1 MVSTCESLRLPHERL
16 NPGKLGS
23 RRAGSGRIL
32 TTVWE
37 GRALGVRRDVT
48 ALAGAG
54 LDIAQLHSVA
64 ISLVDQVVPCEL
76 TCWASMDPDSGVF
89 STMTS
94 GVNRIPRQ
102 YELVLATCEY
112 TPGEPH
118 TFASLAQRGDTVARL
133 EDQRSTR
140 LNEVWRP
147 LGLSHELRSLFRA
160 DDTCWGG
167 AGMVRT
173 SAFSDRELEFMTSVA
188 PAIGAATRVAARTT
202 ARRAGTP
209 AIVVVTGDGTV
220 RASTAATARWRDE
233 LEDVAPGRFAV
244 MLRAAVAGARS
255 GTFRARVRDA
265 HGGWIL
271 FEASA
276 LVSDGTGADDETAVT
291 ISRASGADLLGLL
304 VKAHGVTSRE
314 EDVCHQV
321 LAGQPT
327 SEIAARLA
335 ISPYTVQDHLKS
347 LFAKFG
353 VRSRAELVAK
363 LS

>member
-1 MVSTCESLRLPHERL
+1 M
-16 NPGKLGS
+16 
-23 RRAGSGRIL
+23 
-32 TTVWE
+32 WE

-54 LDIAQLHSVA
+54 LDVAQLHAAA
-64 ISLVDQVVPCEL
+64 IALVDRVVPCEL
-76 TCWASMDPDSGVF
+76 ACWASMDPDSGVF

-94 GVNRIPRQ
+94 GVNRIPQQ
-102 YELVLATCEY
+102 YEPVLATCEY

-133 EDQRSTR
+133 EDKRSTR

-173 SAFSDRELEFMTSVA
+173 TEFSERELEFMASVA
-188 PAIGAATRVAARTT
+188 PALGAATRVAARTS
-202 ARRAGTP
+202 ARRTGAP
-209 AIVVVTGDGTV
+209 AIVVVTGDGTI
-220 RASTAATARWRDE
+220 RASTASTAQWRDE

-244 MLRAAVAGARS
+244 MLRAAAAGARS
-255 GTFRARVRDA
+255 GAFKARVRDA
-265 HGGWIL
+265 RGGWIL
-271 FEASA
+271 LEASE
-276 LVSDGTGADDETAVT
+276 LVSDDEFSAAVT

-304 VKAHGVTSRE
+304 IKAHGVTSRE
-314 EDVCHQV
+314 EDVCHEV

-327 SEIAARLA
+327 SAIAARLA

-353 VRSRAELVAK
+353 VRSRAELVAM

>member
-1 MVSTCESLRLPHERL
+1 M
-16 NPGKLGS
+16 
-23 RRAGSGRIL
+23 
-32 TTVWE
+32 WE
-37 GRALGVRRDVT
+37 GRALCVRREVT
-48 ALAGAG
+48 ALVGAG
-54 LDIAQLHSVA
+54 LDVAQLHAAA
-64 ISLVDQVVPCEL
+64 IALVDRVVPCDL

-94 GVNRIPRQ
+94 GVNRIPPQ
-102 YELVLATCEY
+102 YEPMLATCEY

-118 TFASLAQRGDTVARL
+118 TFASLAQRGVTVARL
-133 EDQRSTR
+133 EDKRCTR

-160 DDTCWGG
+160 DGTCWGA

-173 SAFSDRELEFMTSVA
+173 TEFSERELEFMASVA
-188 PAIGAATRVAARTT
+188 PALGAATRVAARTS
-202 ARRAGTP
+202 ARGTGSP
-209 AIVVVTGDGTV
+209 AIVVVAGDGTI
-220 RASTAATARWRDE
+220 RASTASAAQWRDE

-244 MLRAAVAGARS
+244 MLRAAAAGARS
-255 GTFRARVRDA
+255 GTFKARIRDA
-265 HGGWIL
+265 RGGWIL
-271 FEASA
+271 LEASE
-276 LVSDGTGADDETAVT
+276 LVSDDAVEVAVT
-291 ISRASGADLLGLL
+291 VSRASGADLLGLL
-304 VKAHGVTSRE
+304 IKAHGVTSRE
-314 EDVCHQV
+314 EDVCHEV

-327 SEIAARLA
+327 SAIAARLD

>member
-1 MVSTCESLRLPHERL
+1 M
-16 NPGKLGS
+16 
-23 RRAGSGRIL
+23 
-32 TTVWE
+32 WE
-37 GRALGVRRDVT
+37 GRAQGVRRDVT

-54 LDIAQLHSVA
+54 LDVAQLHAAA
-64 ISLVDQVVPCEL
+64 IALVDRVVPCEL
-76 TCWASMDPDSGVF
+76 SCWASMDPDSGVF

-94 GVNRIPRQ
+94 GVNRIPQQ
-102 YELVLATCEY
+102 YEPVLATCEY

-133 EDQRSTR
+133 EDKRSTR

-160 DDTCWGG
+160 DDVCWGG

-173 SAFSDRELEFMTSVA
+173 GDFSERELEFMASVA
-188 PAIGAATRVAARTT
+188 PALGAATRVAARTSS
-202 ARRAGTP
+202 RGTGAP
-209 AIVVVTGDGTV
+209 AIVVVAGDGTI
-220 RASTAATARWRDE
+220 RASTASTAQWRDE

-244 MLRAAVAGARS
+244 MVRAAAARARS

-265 HGGWIL
+265 RGGWIL
-271 FEASA
+271 LEASE
-276 LVSDGTGADDETAVT
+276 LVSDDEFAAAVT

-304 VKAHGVTSRE
+304 IKAHGVTSRE
-314 EDVCHQV
+314 EDVCHEV

-353 VRSRAELVAK
+353 VRSRAELVAR

>member
-1 MVSTCESLRLPHERL
+1 M
-16 NPGKLGS
+16 
-23 RRAGSGRIL
+23 
-32 TTVWE
+32 WE

-48 ALAGAG
+48 ALASAG
-54 LDIAQLHSVA
+54 LDVARLHEAAIA
-64 ISLVDQVVPCEL
+64 LVDRVVPCDL

-102 YELVLATCEY
+102 YEPVLAACEY

-133 EDQRSTR
+133 EDKRSAR

-160 DDTCWGG
+160 GDICWGG

-173 SAFSDRELEFMTSVA
+173 NDFSERELEFMTWVA
-188 PAIGAATRVAARTT
+188 PALGAATQVAARTS
-202 ARRAGTP
+202 ARRTGAP
-209 AIVVVTGDGTV
+209 AIVVVSGDGTV
-220 RASTAATARWRDE
+220 RSSTASAAQWRDE
-233 LEDVAPGRFAV
+233 LEDIAPGRFAV
-244 MLRAAVAGARS
+244 MLRAAAAGARS
-255 GTFRARVRDA
+255 GTFRARLRDA

-271 FEASA
+271 LEASE
-276 LVSDGTGADDETAVT
+276 LVSDEAGDSEAAVT
-291 ISRASGADLLGLL
+291 ISRASAADLLGLRL
-304 VKAHGVTSRE
+304 KAHGVTSRE
-314 EDVCHQV
+314 EDVCHEV

-353 VRSRAELVAK
+353 VRSRAELAAK

>member
-1 MVSTCESLRLPHERL
+1 M
-16 NPGKLGS
+16 
-23 RRAGSGRIL
+23 
-32 TTVWE
+32 WE
-37 GRALGVRRDVT
+37 GRALSVRRDVT
-48 ALAGAG
+48 ALASAG
-54 LDIAQLHSVA
+54 LDVARLHEAAIA
-64 ISLVDQVVPCEL
+64 LVGRVVPCDL
-76 TCWASMDPDSGVF
+76 ACWASMDPDSGVI

-94 GVNRIPRQ
+94 GVDRIPQQ
-102 YELVLATCEY
+102 YEPVLATCEY

-133 EDQRSTR
+133 EDKRSTR

-173 SAFSDRELEFMTSVA
+173 REFSERELEFMTSVA
-188 PAIGAATRVAARTT
+188 PALGAATRVAARTA
-202 ARRAGTP
+202 ARRGGTP
-209 AIVVVTGDGTV
+209 AIVVVARDGTI
-220 RASTAATARWRDE
+220 RASTASTARWRDE

-244 MLRAAVAGARS
+244 MLRAAAAGARS
-255 GTFRARVRDA
+255 GTFTARVRDA

-271 FEASA
+271 LEASE
-276 LVSDGTGADDETAVT
+276 LLSDEAGETAVT

-304 VKAHGVTSRE
+304 LKAHGVTSRE
-314 EDVCHQV
+314 EDVCHEV

-327 SEIAARLA
+327 SGIAARLD

-353 VRSRAELVAK
+353 VRSRAELVAR

>member
-1 MVSTCESLRLPHERL
+1 M
-16 NPGKLGS
+16 
-23 RRAGSGRIL
+23 
-32 TTVWE
+32 WE

-48 ALAGAG
+48 ALASAG
-54 LDIAQLHSVA
+54 LDVARLHEAAIA
-64 ISLVDQVVPCEL
+64 LVGRVVPCDL

-94 GVNRIPRQ
+94 GADRIPPQ
-102 YELVLATCEY
+102 YEPVLATCEY

-118 TFASLAQRGDTVARL
+118 TFAALAQRGDTVARL
-133 EDQRSTR
+133 EDERSAR

-147 LGLSHELRSLFRA
+147 LGLSHELRSLFRVG
-160 DDTCWGG
+160 DTCWGG

-173 SAFSDRELEFMTSVA
+173 NDFSERELEFMTWVA
-188 PAIGAATRVAARTT
+188 PAIGAATQVAARTS
-202 ARRAGTP
+202 ARRTGAP
-209 AIVVVTGDGTV
+209 AIVVVTGDGTI
-220 RASTAATARWRDE
+220 RASTASAARWRDE

-244 MLRAAVAGARS
+244 MLRAAAAGARS
-255 GTFRARVRDA
+255 GTFRARLRDA

-271 FEASA
+271 LEASE
-276 LVSDGTGADDETAVT
+276 LVGDETGEAAVT
-291 ISRASGADLLGLL
+291 ISRASGADLLGLRL
-304 VKAHGVTSRE
+304 KAHGVTTRE
-314 EDVCHQV
+314 EDVCHGV

-353 VRSRAELVAK
+353 VRSRAELAAE

>member
-1 MVSTCESLRLPHERL
+1 M
-16 NPGKLGS
+16 
-23 RRAGSGRIL
+23 
-32 TTVWE
+32 WE

-48 ALAGAG
+48 ALASAG
-54 LDIAQLHSVA
+54 LDVAQLHAAAIALVA
-64 ISLVDQVVPCEL
+64 RVVPCEL
-76 TCWASMDPDSGVF
+76 ACWASMDPDSGVI

-94 GVNRIPRQ
+94 GANRIPHQ
-102 YELVLATCEY
+102 YEPVLATCEY

-118 TFASLAQRGDTVARL
+118 TFVSLAQRGDTVARL
-133 EDQRSTR
+133 EDERSTR

-160 DDTCWGG
+160 DNTCWGG

-173 SAFSDRELEFMTSVA
+173 SDFSDRELEFMTSVA
-188 PAIGAATRVAARTT
+188 PALGAATRVAARTA
-202 ARRAGTP
+202 ARRTGTP
-209 AIVVVTGDGTV
+209 AVVVVAGDGTV
-220 RASTAATARWRDE
+220 RASTAASARWRDE

-244 MLRAAVAGARS
+244 MLRAAAAGARS

-271 FEASA
+271 LEASA
-276 LVSDGTGADDETAVT
+276 LVSDGDDSGETAVT
-291 ISRASGADLLGLL
+291 ISRASAADLLGLL
-304 VKAHGVTSRE
+304 VRAYGVTGRE
-314 EDVCHQV
+314 EDVCHEV